1 MAWNK
6 DKPISYKKGHSPE
19 EAAKALDASKAAK
32 LEHQERD
39 RKLRTAAKGY
49 LKEGVAAAQDKL
61 KFSAAARAR
70 QLGAFDQSQRAA
82 QESMRGA
89 ASRGLSAAGTRGHRQ
104 VAGITMDA
112 ALRSGQDMASQIA
125 KAAVD
130 RSNLESSLDMQHAQ
144 ARADLSRT
152 GFEATEAEKGMGSM
166 WANSMKVVEQV
177 KADIPRWKAE
187 AEESGL
193 DPELYI
199 AGKLQTAAQDPNLL
213 PEHEPLV
220 YGAAGQKIS

>member
-1 MAWNK
+1 MA
-6 DKPISYKKGHSPE
+6 DKPISYKKGWSPE
-19 EAAKALDASKAAK
+19 EAAKAFDENAAAK
-32 LEHQERD
+32 LEHQERE

-49 LKEGVAAAQDKL
+49 LKEGVTAAQDKL

-70 QLGAFDQSQRAA
+70 QLGAFDASQRAA

-130 RSNLESSLDMQHAQ
+130 RSNLESSLDMRHAQ
-144 ARADLSRT
+144 ARADLART

-166 WANSMKVVEQV
+166 WANSMKVVDQV
-177 KADIPRWKAE
+177 QAQIPQWKAE

-193 DPELYI
+193 DPALYI
-199 AGKLQTAAQDPNLL
+199 AEKLQTASQHPDLL

-220 YGAAGQKIS
+220 YGAAG